1 MDKSTYEIRLSHW
14 AQVVQAAN
22 NRPQEQLLK
31 DWLSENDISKDQYYY
46 WQRKVRKEVY
56 DRLQEEQELQLPSV
70 QDRDVSFVELPVP
83 KRTITQHSNHS
94 VNEKTAVTATPVAF
108 IQAGNI
114 SIALSNDISEDL
126 LGMIIREVAHA

>member
-22 NRPQEQLLK
+22 NRPQDQLLK

-56 DRLQEEQELQLPSV
+56 DRLQEEQVLQLPSV
-70 QDRDVSFVELPVP
+70 PDHDISFVELPVP
-83 KRTITQHSNHS
+83 QKTVMQNTDQPL
-94 VNEKTAVTATPVAF
+94 NEKVTTERTPAAF

-114 SIALSNDISEDL
+114 SIALSNDISEAL
-126 LGMIIREVAHA
+126 LGMIIREVTHA

>member
-22 NRPQEQLLK
+22 NRPQDQLLK

-46 WQRKVRKEVY
+46 WQRKIRKEVY

-70 QDRDVSFVELPVP
+70 EDHDISFVELPVP
-83 KRTITQHSNHS
+83 RKPVMQNAGQPL
-94 VNEKTAVTATPVAF
+94 NEKVTAERTPVAF

-114 SIALSNDISEDL
+114 SIALSNDISETL
-126 LGMIIREVAHA
+126 FGMIIREVAHA

>member
-22 NRPQEQLLK
+22 NRPQDQLLK

-56 DRLQEEQELQLPSV
+56 DRLQEEQELRLPSI

-83 KRTITQHSNHS
+83 KRTMTQHANHS
-94 VNEKTAVTATPVAF
+94 VNEKTAVTTTPVAF
-108 IQAGNI
+108 IQAGHI
-114 SIALSNDISEDL
+114 SIALSNDISEAL

>member
-22 NRPQEQLLK
+22 NRPQDQLLK

-46 WQRKVRKEVY
+46 WQRKIRKEVY

-70 QDRDVSFVELPVP
+70 EDHDISFVELPVP
-83 KRTITQHSNHS
+83 RKTVIQNTDQLL
-94 VNEKTAVTATPVAF
+94 NEKVTTERTPVAF

-114 SIALSNDISEDL
+114 SIALSNDISETL
-126 LGMIIREVAHA
+126 LGMIIREVTHA